1 MNAATLDLIRA
12 VERALAEASTIHA
25 GPACD
30 GPIIGYKL
38 ERPNHPGGVFDWLG
52 KAVATVK
59 AEEEVAVTVTP
70 DTGPDE
76 ALNFAHSEM
85 AKSLQQDIN
94 ALGLKTKAQV
104 EYFCSAKFEQQGK
117 LVGHGGSHVWVSW
130 PGRNGARILIV
141 TSTNPNW

>member
-1 MNAATLDLIRA
+1 MTHNLTALLDTTRRVLNNTYHGPFSDVKALCAA
-12 VERALAEASTIHA
+12 VE
-25 GPACD
+25 D
-30 GPIIGYKL
+30 
-38 ERPNHPGGVFDWLG
+38 
-52 KAVATVK
+52 
-59 AEEEVAVTVTP
+59 EEEAVITVTP